1 MIWDLGTSFGDD
13 FWPGITIILQ
23 MVTGFSGS
31 KGADTGGGLEGHESK
46 KPYKLQPLR
55 KSLPQFEPQLEVIPS
70 DPK

>member
-1 MIWDLGTSFGDD
+1 
-13 FWPGITIILQ
+13 

-70 DPK
+70 DPKQ